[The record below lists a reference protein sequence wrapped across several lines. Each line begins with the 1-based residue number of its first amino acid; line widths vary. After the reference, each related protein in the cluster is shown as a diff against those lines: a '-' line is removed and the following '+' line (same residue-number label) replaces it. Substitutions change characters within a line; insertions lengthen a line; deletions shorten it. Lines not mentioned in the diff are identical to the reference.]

1 MSEDSCPSGCR
12 CGGCYPAAPKQRRK
26 PDALVYPHIIAE
38 HVGDA
43 LVAGRAVQDP
53 AGVWHVAYHGDCKD
67 PRRIFNHSVGPDA
80 FLRMQVR
87 CRKCPTCLRARTN
100 YWGFAAMNQTR
111 LAEAAGRRTWFGT
124 LTMGPASRALMLQR
138 ALDRARDNPSG
149 PQPDWDNPLCET
161 RFAALRDEWKREV
174 QLYWKRLRKAGHV
187 FKYFLVFEPHQSGEP
202 HAHFLLHEQ
211 EGKIT
216 KRDLQGQWPHGFTNV
231 SIVGGRSRRA
241 AAPEKAAWYVAKYLS
256 KSYQSRQLASQGYRP
271 QGRSNVPLGRS
282 NPST

>member
-1 MSEDSCPSGCR
+1 M
-12 CGGCYPAAPKQRRK
+12 
-26 PDALVYPHIIAE
+26 YPHVIAD
-38 HVGDA
+38 HVGEAFLAGKASRDA
-43 LVAGRAVQDP
+43 KGRWVVSYAGKCTSPVS
-53 AGVWHVAYHGDCKD
+53 V
-67 PRRIFNHSVGPDA
+67 PRYSRNPDA
-80 FLRMQVR
+80 FLVLQAS
-87 CRKCPTCLRARTN
+87 CRKCRACLRARTA
-100 YWGFAAMNQTR
+100 YWAVAAMNQTSEC
-111 LAEAAGRRTWFGT
+111 EAAGRRTWFGT
-124 LTMGPASRALMLQR
+124 LTMGPSAQALMLQR
-138 ALDRARDNPSG
+138 ALDRALANPAG
-149 PQPDWDNPLCET
+149 PQPDWDNPACET
-161 RFAALRDEWKREV
+161 RFALLRDEWKREV